1 MDKNTITGFVLIAI
15 VLFAFSWFN
24 QPTAEQ
30 LEAQQRYQDSIAAVL
45 AQQSIDTQQSL
56 QAELGAEA
64 DSLLSD
70 SARTAALASRFGA
83 FAASAAGTEQTVS
96 LENDVIALKFSSRG
110 GVLSEALLKDYN
122 SYDSTKVILFDGD
135 TDNYGLSLITSNN
148 QIVNTADMYFTPVAV
163 NDSSVTMRLAADGG
177 WLDFVY
183 TIAPGSY
190 VVKFDI
196 RQQGLSRALSPSAT
210 AVSLFWEQ
218 KMRRQEKG
226 RRFEEQ
232 YSNLYYKFVADDV
245 EYLSSS
251 RDEKKTESNQIR
263 WIGYKNQFFTS
274 ALIAREGFNGA
285 QFDSRVLKNDA
296 NYLKKFRTETEV
308 DFDVKKAVPASFDF
322 YLGPNS
328 YPLLRKIDKEIIP
341 NEDLQLDKLVP
352 LGASIF
358 RWVNK
363 WIVIPVFT
371 FLGKY
376 ISNYGIIILLLTIF
390 IKLLLMPF
398 TFKSYMSQAKM
409 RVLRP
414 EIQQINAKYPDKDQ
428 AMERQQ
434 ATMKLYG
441 EAGINPMGGC
451 LPMLLQMPILFAMF
465 QFFPSSIELRGESFL
480 WAKDLSTYDAIVS
493 WNTYIPL
500 ITPYFGNHISLFC
513 LLMTITNLIYIKIS
527 MSSSATGQEQM
538 PGMKTMQYMMPI
550 MFLVFFNNYAAGLSY
565 YYFVSL
571 LITIGQTY
579 LFRLFINEDKLL
591 AEMKAN
597 AKKPKKKSGFM
608 ARLEEA
614 QRQQQAQLRKQ
625 QELQNKHRK

>member
-1 MDKNTITGFVLIAI
+1 
-15 VLFAFSWFN
+15 
-24 QPTAEQ
+24 
-30 LEAQQRYQDSIAAVL
+30 
-45 AQQSIDTQQSL
+45 
-56 QAELGAEA
+56 
-64 DSLLSD
+64 
-70 SARTAALASRFGA
+70 
-83 FAASAAGTEQTVS
+83 
-96 LENDVIALKFSSRG
+96 
-110 GVLSEALLKDYN
+110 
-122 SYDSTKVILFDGD
+122 
-135 TDNYGLSLITSNN
+135 
-148 QIVNTADMYFTPVAV
+148 
-163 NDSSVTMRLAADGG
+163 
-177 WLDFVY
+177 
-183 TIAPGSY
+183 